1 VHQYYRVVAA
11 RPEKLRVLTVIDTPA
26 VTGGAEKVAA
36 DLAMN
41 IDSNRY
47 ESSFCALRPRGR
59 QQWRTTELERAGV
72 VLHRIEAGS
81 MKDVRALR
89 RFVSLLRRGD
99 YDVVHA
105 HLWDAHVWSALA
117 TLRSPAAVLI
127 AHEHAWEFEGRR
139 ARQILDRLLVAR
151 RADAFVT
158 VSHANRE
165 KMVALGLPVK
175 KIRHIP
181 NGIDWSGDDADGASV
196 RAEFG
201 IPVDAPVVGVI
212 AVMRPE
218 KRLDVLVE
226 GIAILRRSVP
236 DVRLLIAGGSAL
248 NGHLADLRRLVEDRA
263 LAEHVHFLGIRTD
276 IPRILDAVDVA
287 CLSSDREGMPIALM
301 EYMAAGKPIVSTS
314 VGGVPEMV
322 DDQVEALLVPP
333 RDPSALADGLATL
346 IADPS
351 LATGLGRRAQER
363 QRRQFSLRSFVGGIE
378 RLYEELWRD
387 A

>member
-1 VHQYYRVVAA
+1 VRQYHRVVAA

-36 DLAMN
+36 DVAMN
-41 IDSNRY
+41 IDPSRY
-47 ESSFCALRPRGR
+47 ESSFCALRPQGR
-59 QQWRTTELERAGV
+59 QRWRTDALAESGV
-72 VLHRIEAGS
+72 TLHRIEAVS
-81 MKDVRALR
+81 MKDVRALG
-89 RFVSLLRRGD
+89 RFLKLLRRGD
-99 YDVVHA
+99 YHVVHA

-117 TLRSPAAVLI
+117 ALRRPPRVLI
-127 AHEHAWEFEGRR
+127 AHEHAWEFEGKR

-151 RADAFVT
+151 RADAFVS
-158 VSHANRE
+158 VSRANRE
-165 KMVALGLPVK
+165 KMLALGLPVD
-175 KIRHIP
+175 KIRLIP
-181 NGIDWSGDDADGASV
+181 NGIDWPGNHADGAAL
-196 RAEFG
+196 RTELD
-201 IPVDAPVVGVI
+201 IPVEAPVVAVV

-226 GIAILRRSVP
+226 GISILRRSIP

-248 NGHLADLRRLVEDRA
+248 NGHLADLRRLVDDHL

-276 IPRILDAVDVA
+276 VPRILDAADVA

-333 RDPSALADGLATL
+333 RDPSALARALATL
-346 IADPS
+346 LADRS
-351 LATGLGRRAQER
+351 LATSLGRRAQER
-363 QRRQFSLRSFVGGIE
+363 QRRQFSLRSLVGGIE
-378 RLYEELWRD
+378 RLYEELWQH